1 MYHQLSLSALACLAP
16 LVLALPQPQQ
26 PPAPCAP
33 VQIVVARGSL
43 EAQGAGLLGNIANK
57 SSMAIPGSIITP
69 LVYPAQLEPYPPSVS
84 QGVGNMTQL
93 LTSQAQACPNTKF
106 VLMGYSQGAQVSL
119 DTLCGTS
126 DGPNFNTT
134 QAQAPMLANKIAA
147 VVLIGD
153 PTSIATQPFQKGTA
167 KKNGIFPRQDFSAC
181 QGLTS
186 KFISFCDET
195 DLFCASGQNLTVH
208 LGYFQKQDYVDQ
220 AVNFVTMNSK

>member
-1 MYHQLSLSALACLAP
+1 MHHQLSLSALACLAP

-69 LVYPAQLEPYPPSVS
+69 LVYPAQLDPYPPSVS
-84 QGVGNMTQL
+84 AGVGNMTQL

-106 VLMGYSQGAQVSL
+106 VLMGYSQVRSPASVGETSADMLQV
-119 DTLCGTS
+119 
-126 DGPNFNTT
+126 
-134 QAQAPMLANKIAA
+134 AA
-147 VVLIGD
+147 VVLVGD

-167 KKNGIFPRQDFSAC
+167 KKNGIFPRQDFGAC

-220 AVNFVTMNSK
+220 AVNFVAMNSK